1 MTPEEVEEA
10 IGYTQWIITWRT
22 NAYEAYLLDPVIALY
37 WCHTR
42 QVHREALVSL
52 ANVVMAS
59 RVCRICRY
67 KRSSKAFQERSR
79 SVGEFGAQFCDR
91 RGHRL
96 GLCAVW
102 IKTYAQPSNEC

>member
-52 ANVVMAS
+52 ANDGWDVGHVLLCEMATFLTEIGDPLPSWLQEYVVFVARKG
-59 RVCRICRY
+59 RV
-67 KRSSKAFQERSR
+67 KRSK
-79 SVGEFGAQFCDR
+79 
-91 RGHRL
+91 RGRDPL
-96 GLCAVW
+96 ANLVR
-102 IKTYAQPSNEC
+102 NF